1 MVELWGRGGREKG
14 EGKRGRRKRRKKKG
28 GRNDNEEVN
37 DH

>member
-1 MVELWGRGGREKG
+1 MGEGGGREKG
-14 EGKRGRRKRRKKKG
+14 EGKRGRRKKKG